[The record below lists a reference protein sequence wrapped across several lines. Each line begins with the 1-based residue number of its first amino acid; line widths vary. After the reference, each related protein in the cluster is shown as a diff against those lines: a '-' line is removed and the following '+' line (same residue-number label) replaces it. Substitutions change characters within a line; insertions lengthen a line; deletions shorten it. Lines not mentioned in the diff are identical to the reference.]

1 MKIYLLFFIIFV
13 VISNCLAEQDSPRIL
28 HGLFSDSDQTH
39 VCYGSLNIDTSQFNI
54 TNSLNINDVGN
65 PKNIK
70 YPLLPLTYDPNNDVI
85 YMAAPNNESKTIL
98 SVINATSGN
107 LISTFK
113 SISNT
118 IISLQFDIFQ
128 KQLFAHIETVN
139 ENVTLLAEIDTNNG
153 NIKEVLGTI
162 QDSKPTHMSSYCPI
176 CRKYFLMMI
185 EDQQFVYVGVNT
197 SNQGGV
203 DWKAKINYSPI
214 SMKFDYK
221 TFTMYTTYINV
232 TERVVSSI
240 GILNRT
246 LGGIS
251 KVVGIL
257 SEDPELIVTSLSAF
271 DIGEKI
277 FYASIQLSWP
287 HYEGISY
294 VDVDTSQADRI
305 LLTKTQYNSYGW
317 FVKQFVH

>member
-1 MKIYLLFFIIFV
+1 MKIYLLFFITFV
-13 VISNCLAEQDSPRIL
+13 VISNCLAEQDPPRIL

-54 TNSLNINDVGN
+54 ANSLNINDVGN

-70 YPLLPLTYDPNNDVI
+70 YPVLPLTYDPNNDVI
-85 YMAAPNNESKTIL
+85 YIAAPNNESKTIL

-221 TFTMYTTYINV
+221 TFTMYTTYINT
-232 TERVVSSI
+232 TERVISSI
-240 GILNRT
+240 
-246 LGGIS
+246 
-251 KVVGIL
+251 
-257 SEDPELIVTSLSAF
+257 
-271 DIGEKI
+271 
-277 FYASIQLSWP
+277 
-287 HYEGISY
+287 
-294 VDVDTSQADRI
+294 
-305 LLTKTQYNSYGW
+305 
-317 FVKQFVH
+317 

>member
-1 MKIYLLFFIIFV
+1 MKIYLLFIV
-13 VISNCLAEQDSPRIL
+13 VISNCLAKQDPPRIL
-28 HGLFSDSDQTH
+28 HGLFSDSNETH
-39 VCYGSLNIDTSQFNI
+39 VCYGSLNVVTSQFNI
-54 TNSLNINDVGN
+54 SNVLDINDVGN
-65 PKNIK
+65 PKQIK

-85 YMAAPNNESKTIL
+85 YMAAPNNERKTIL
-98 SVINATSGN
+98 SVINATSGD

-128 KQLFAHIETVN
+128 KQLFAHVETDK

-153 NIKEVLGTI
+153 NIKEILATVR
-162 QDSKPTHMSSYCPI
+162 DSKPTHMSSYCPI

-185 EDQQFVYVGVNT
+185 EDQNFVYVGVNT

-203 DWKAKINYSPI
+203 DWKANINYSPI

-221 TFTMYTTYINV
+221 TFTMYTTYINA
-232 TERVVSSI
+232 TSTLISSI

-251 KVVGIL
+251 KVVGIIA
-257 SEDPELIVTSLSAF
+257 EDPELIVTSLSAF
-271 DIGEKI
+271 DIAEKI
-277 FYASIQLSWP
+277 FYGSIQLSLP
-287 HYEGISY
+287 HYEGVSY
-294 VDVDTSQADRI
+294 VDVDTSESERT
-305 LLTKTQYNSYGW
+305 LLTRTQYNSYGW

>member
-13 VISNCLAEQDSPRIL
+13 VISNCLAEQDPPRIL

-162 QDSKPTHMSSYCPI
+162 QNSKPTHMSSYCPI

-221 TFTMYTTYINV
+221 TFTMYTTYINA
-232 TERVVSSI
+232 TDRLISSI

-251 KVVGIL
+251 KVVGII
-257 SEDPELIVTSLSAF
+257 SEDPELTVTSLSAF

-287 HYEGISY
+287 LYEGISY

-305 LLTKTQYNSYGW
+305 LLTRTQYNSYGW

>member
-13 VISNCLAEQDSPRIL
+13 VISNCLAEQDPPRIL

-162 QDSKPTHMSSYCPI
+162 QNSKPTHMSSYCPI

-251 KVVGIL
+251 KVVGII
-257 SEDPELIVTSLSAF
+257 SEDPELTVTSLSAF

-287 HYEGISY
+287 LYE
-294 VDVDTSQADRI
+294 
-305 LLTKTQYNSYGW
+305 
-317 FVKQFVH
+317 